1 MLSENSTTL
10 SRPLSR
16 PRLYEHRKSLLPNDR
31 GLNGAGSNSNMDRR
45 NSNESDESDNLSQYF
60 RSPQSRKSSLITTND
75 TSNVSHADLSPERQQ
90 SLLPVVDD
98 DDAAISASRR
108 LQSFLQSSDEKRRSR
123 GSTGGDSINFA
134 QTQERKSSSALS
146 SLKFFKKKTKSVD
159 FLNQVCFLN
168 ELNTIFF
175 YSFSQRKYV
184 KTIMLGILNYK

>member
-60 RSPQSRKSSLITTND
+60 RSPQSRKSSLITT
-75 TSNVSHADLSPERQQ
+75 
-90 SLLPVVDD
+90 D

-108 LQSFLQSSDEKRRSR
+108 LQSFLQSSYEKRRSR